1 MSERLPGLHPLHLYW
16 FRTRMTEGGKCFD
29 FSSYCLESPSPAS
42 QLSRPCHSAGHKLDQ
57 LYRSQLDVASASI
70 GPLITG
76 AFQSIRLLTGLITT
90 LITLV
95 TMRPT
100 IVDIPGGGTTTGP
113 DADANLQQL
122 RPVPIMHFCEHASS
136 LAPDQPIL
144 ACQRLQHL

>member
-1 MSERLPGLHPLHLYW
+1 
-16 FRTRMTEGGKCFD
+16 MTEGGKCFD

-76 AFQSIRLLTGLITT
+76 AFQSIRLLTGLMTT

-95 TMRPT
+95 TMRLT

-113 DADANLQQL
+113 DADANLYPL
-122 RPVPIMHFCEHASS
+122 LLLSGYH
-136 LAPDQPIL
+136 
-144 ACQRLQHL
+144 

>member
-1 MSERLPGLHPLHLYW
+1 MLRL
-16 FRTRMTEGGKCFD
+16 
-29 FSSYCLESPSPAS
+29 
-42 QLSRPCHSAGHKLDQ
+42 QLLLFGIAITGITTVQAMPFSRPQTGLVV
-57 LYRSQLDVASASI
+57 RSQLDVASASI

-76 AFQSIRLLTGLITT
+76 ATQSIRLLTGLIAT

-113 DADANLQQL
+113 DTDANLQQL

-136 LAPDQPIL
+136 LPLTNPSWL
-144 ACQRLQHL
+144 ASVYSTCSRPSPTLDFYTRYNSSERVRR